1 LLQFLVV
8 RQQST
13 LSLCCARCQPTLHRE
28 RTAVADSAGAIFH
41 DKHHTGNLRMTEDY
55 FLSPF
60 VLARVFHLP
69 VETLPTTRSV
79 APL

>member
-1 LLQFLVV
+1 MSSFFFFCMPFLAFHPLWLLLQFLVV

-41 DKHHTGNLRMTEDY
+41 NKHL
-55 FLSPF
+55 
-60 VLARVFHLP
+60 
-69 VETLPTTRSV
+69 
-79 APL
+79 